1 MVSIIVPAYN
11 VAGYI
16 GQTIESILNQDYNDF
31 ELIIIDDGSTD
42 GTIDVVNRYVQ
53 LDYRIRLVQQP
64 NGGAARARN
73 KGIALT
79 KGEFIIF
86 VDGDDVISNDF
97 ISSNIGYFSE
107 NPNLD
112 WVAMSI
118 KRVDKDCNPIN
129 IERIYKDLVYDTTKV
144 INRDLF
150 VPMFAKNKLS
160 GVCCGA
166 IYRKKSIEMISFPD
180 GDFYEDGFF
189 FTDLLTYTTIGMLSS
204 QGVYYYI
211 HRENSSQLKK
221 LDKAHLISDLRCS
234 QKRLRQYRI
243 AYPEYEDIYQNWE
256 NNLYYYYKN
265 ECAKGTEGS
274 KEIFDQYKS
283 KLNRGVPF
291 KVRHE
296 IKFLIYRLMG
306 YNRLK
311 SIVSALQLRFR

>member
-11 VAGYI
+11 VEEYI
-16 GQTIESILNQDYNDF
+16 GQTIESVLNQDYTDF

-42 GTIDVVNRYVQ
+42 NTADVVNQYSK
-53 LDYRIRLVQQP
+53 LDNRIRYVQQP

-73 KGIALT
+73 KGLSLT

-86 VDGDDVISNDF
+86 VDGDDVISKDF

-129 IERIYKDLVYDTTKV
+129 VEGIYKDLIFDTTK
-144 INRDLF
+144 IIDRKEF
-150 VPMFAKNKLS
+150 VPMFAEKKLS

-189 FTDLLTYTTIGMLSS
+189 FTDLLTYTKTGMLSN
-204 QGVYYYI
+204 QGIYYYI

-221 LDKAHLISDLRCS
+221 LDRAHLTSDLRCS
-234 QKRLRQYRI
+234 QKRLKQYRL

-256 NNLYYYYKN
+256 NSLYYYYKN
-265 ECAKGTEGS
+265 EYAKDTEGG
-274 KEIFDQYKS
+274 KEIFHQYKS
-283 KLNRGVPF
+283 KLRRRVP
-291 KVRHE
+291 VRLKHE
-296 IKFLIYRLMG
+296 IKFVVYRLIG
-306 YNRLK
+306 YKRIK
-311 SIVSALQLRFR
+311 SILQLA